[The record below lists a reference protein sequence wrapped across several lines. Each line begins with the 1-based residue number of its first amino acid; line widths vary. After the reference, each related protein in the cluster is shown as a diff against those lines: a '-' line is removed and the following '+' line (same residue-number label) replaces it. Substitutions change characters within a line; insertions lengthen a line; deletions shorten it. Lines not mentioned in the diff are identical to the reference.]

1 MRRLLGALALVLAGC
16 SNVASDRMPL
26 LDPMDTPESRVGER
40 LFRETR
46 FSQLFFAESAGDVNA
61 RVSGDPVLER
71 LPHAGGT
78 RSNPF
83 AGQTMAC
90 ASCHMV
96 DDATR
101 VMREGGGSRA
111 YADFAPRTLIPV
123 RSDGSLVTTRNTPT
137 LVGMA
142 ETRSVP
148 ELFHFDGEFATLED
162 LIIGGW
168 TGRNFGWAPAEQ
180 ATAKAHLAEV
190 LRQDDG
196 RGAIAKLFDGT
207 AYAPLLKGEDP
218 TLPEG
223 YRISADLRVD
233 VATADNDTIAR
244 KAAALV
250 AIYLRSLQFAKDA
263 QGNFSGSPYDE
274 FLMMNDLPRAPDA
287 GESDADYADRLAWA
301 VAQLARPKW
310 VSGEFELHSHDY
322 AFGPT
327 ELEGLRAF
335 LARRRDPS
343 PSSPGFRSVGNC
355 VACHAPPHFTDF
367 KFHNTGETQDEYDS
381 LHGAGAFV
389 ALAIP
394 GQAERLAD
402 PERFLPASAA
412 HPSAQAPFRAPPS
425 AGRPGRTD
433 LGLWNVM
440 FNPDYPAPQAA
451 LRAIVCE
458 TDGTCD
464 AETVLPRT
472 IGLFKTP
479 GLRDLGHSDPFLH
492 SGRKRTIE
500 EVLRFY
506 VKQAEHAR
514 AGAARNADPEI
525 ERIEIESRDLKSLAA
540 FLHALDE
547 DYE

>member
-1 MRRLLGALALVLAGC
+1 MTRFLGALALVLAGC
-16 SNVASDRMPL
+16 SNVVSDRMPL

-46 FSQLFFAESAGDVNA
+46 FSQLFFTASAGDVNA
-61 RVSGDPVLER
+61 RVAGDPVLER

-78 RSNPF
+78 RSGPF
-83 AGQTMAC
+83 AGQTMSC

-101 VMREGGGSRA
+101 VMREGGGSRS
-111 YADFAPRTLIPV
+111 YADFAPRTLVPV

-142 ETRSVP
+142 EPRSVP

-162 LIIGGW
+162 LIVGGW
-168 TGRNFGWAPAEQ
+168 TGRNFGWAPGEAPV
-180 ATAKAHLAEV
+180 ARAHLAEV
-190 LRQDDG
+190 LKQDDG
-196 RGAIAKLFDGT
+196 KGSNAILFDGL
-207 AYAPLLKGEDP
+207 PFSSLLKGEDP
-218 TLPEG
+218 AIPSGYALPPE
-223 YRISADLRVD
+223 LRVD

-250 AIYLRSLQFAKDA
+250 AIYLRSLQFTKDA
-263 QGNFSGSPYDE
+263 QGFFSASPYDE
-274 FLMMNDLPRAPDA
+274 FLVLNGLPRAPEP
-287 GESDADYADRLAWA
+287 GESDANYADRLAWE
-301 VAQLARPKW
+301 VATLARPKW

-343 PSSPGFRSVGNC
+343 PSAPGFRSVGNC
-355 VACHAPPHFTDF
+355 VSCHAPPHFTDF

-381 LHGAGAFV
+381 IHGSGAFV
-389 ALAIP
+389 SLAIP

-402 PERFLPASAA
+402 VQRFLPPSAA
-412 HPSAQAPFRAPPS
+412 HPAAQGPFRAPPA
-425 AGRPGRTD
+425 AGAPGRTD
-433 LGLWNVM
+433 LGLWNVA
-440 FNPDYPAPQAA
+440 FNPDFPTPQAA
-451 LRAIVCE
+451 IESIVCG
-458 TDGTCD
+458 DAACD
-464 AETVLPRT
+464 PATALPGT

-479 GLRDLGHSDPFLH
+479 GLRDLGHSDPYLH
-492 SGRKRTIE
+492 TGRKRSIE

-506 VKQAEHAR
+506 VGQAEHAR
-514 AGAARNADPEI
+514 AGAVRNADPEI
-525 ERIEIESRDLKSLAA
+525 ARIEVEARDLKALAA
-540 FLHALDE
+540 FLRSLDE